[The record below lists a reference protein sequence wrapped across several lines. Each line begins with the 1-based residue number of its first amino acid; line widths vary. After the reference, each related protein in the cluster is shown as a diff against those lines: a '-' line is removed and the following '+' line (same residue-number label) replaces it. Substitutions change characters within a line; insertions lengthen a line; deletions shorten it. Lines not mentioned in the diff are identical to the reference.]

1 SLYLE
6 PLSTVEINNEIVALE
21 EQEAEEVRRI
31 LLALTDTFRSR
42 PLELQRTIEAAT
54 ELDVLQARARFSQ
67 SIDGIVP
74 RLSTHGAFERRCMRA
89 ASRAS
94 SAAQGARPCH
104 PQNHSARNGIAD
116 HRSEHGRQNRGA
128 ENGRPSGADGAIRGD
143 DSGGRRLAAA
153 GVPIGVC
160 RHRRRTID

>member
-1 SLYLE
+1 LQEQVVTERNGRYVLVVRTEHRSGIPGIVHGASTSGASLYLE

-31 LLALTDTFRSR
+31 LLALTDTFRAR

-74 RLSTHGAFERRCMRA
+74 RLSTDGAFELQAARHPLLKA
-89 ASRAS
+89 AVPVTIKIIPPATVLLITGPNTGGKTVASR
-94 SAAQGARPCH
+94 RP
-104 PQNHSARNGIAD
+104 
-116 HRSEHGRQNRGA
+116 
-128 ENGRPSGADGAIRGD
+128 
-143 DSGGRRLAAA
+143 
-153 GVPIGVC
+153 VC
-160 RHRRRTID
+160 SR